1 MRHFVKDALDK
12 TTADRLPQSSLLGY
26 ACVSTHGQE
35 LTKQRAELQQ
45 AGCPRIFAE
54 QITGVQRDRP
64 ELERSLDYLQVG
76 DVVVVTRIGRLVR
89 SSRDLLDIAK
99 RLRLIDARLRSL
111 RRAMGRYDNTS
122 KVVGPYRDWD
132 HL

>member
-1 MRHFVKDALDK
+1 
-12 TTADRLPQSSLLGY
+12 
-26 ACVSTHGQE
+26 
-35 LTKQRAELQQ
+35 
-45 AGCPRIFAE
+45 
-54 QITGVQRDRP
+54 
-64 ELERSLDYLQVG
+64 LERSLDYLQVG